1 MAFVSYKN
9 GFDIGD
15 YATTSRKLENFAGYF
30 EPGTVVKVV
39 GKSERGYDLE
49 DEFGN
54 RIAETGFDSIMR

>member
-9 GFDIGD
+9 GFNIGE
-15 YATTSRKLENFAGYF
+15 YAITTKKIESFAGYF

-49 DEFGN
+49 DEYGH
-54 RIAETGFDSIMR
+54 RITETGFDSIKR